1 MKKITCFVVFFLVFM
16 ANEGK
21 AQLLTQNFNSALT
34 WTVGHPVGSAENSG
48 WTRVTEGEY
57 PTITP
62 FEGAGMAMFN
72 SYNINVENAYDLT
85 SPSIAF
91 AGGSYRVSF
100 KMYRDTGYPERAE
113 KIDVYYS
120 TTPTS
125 VGGVL
130 LGTVN
135 RPIGSAPIVASSG
148 WYTYNFNIPGNPN
161 APGYISFLATTVYGN
176 NMFIDNVS
184 VELQPTCLPPTDFV
198 STITTNS
205 ANVSFTSSAS
215 SPANGYQYELRT
227 SGAAGSGATGL
238 VTSGTQTGVS
248 YPFSSLAPNTNYV
261 FYVRALCSVTDNS
274 SWESKSFKTL
284 PVPPANDAC
293 AGAITLLPNNNL
305 NCTNITSGTLLGAT
319 ASGESTPTSVGV
331 PDDDVWYKFT
341 ATSTFHRITLSDV
354 NGNPE
359 DLVTEVLGGSCGGSL
374 YNLAISDPNSFMVT
388 DLVVGELYYVRVFSY
403 GVASNPATTF
413 KICIGTPPPPP
424 ANDNCSGAVL
434 LTTSATMTCGTPV
447 SGSTISATQSL
458 EGCSGSADDD
468 VWYKFVATSAVHS
481 ILIANVAGATDIMIQ
496 AFDACGGNS
505 LKCQD
510 SPDDI
515 VTLNELTLGNTY
527 YFRIYSYYT
536 DTTTSF
542 TVCVVTPPPPP
553 ANDSPENATVLT
565 ESPNSN
571 CANSVAGTTISAFH
585 SSQYACDSSAIDVW
599 YTFTPAS
606 TGTYYFSRNLT
617 GSTSGDGYISL
628 YSGTPGN
635 FTRLNTSCYSTTF
648 SQALVAGT
656 TYYVSVVS
664 SEYSRIN
671 FALCAFLAPAAPA
684 NDLIANAAVLTVSPD
699 PLTCTNA
706 VSGTTLA
713 ATHSS
718 NYVCDSSAVDVWY
731 TFTPPTSGEY
741 YFKRSVVSGSGN
753 GYVSIYSGTP
763 ASLTQLNTNCYVT
776 TFGQV
781 LTGGTTY
788 YVSVSSS
795 SSSYLSF
802 GLCAYAAPPA
812 PANDECT
819 NATTLTAGGN
829 FAQNAIVAT
838 NVSGTRNP
846 ASPDP
851 TTVPSTCDTYNYL
864 TEGRDVWFKVIA
876 PASGTLTLETASNN
890 DPAMTDT
897 ALYVYRGSSCTSLTY
912 ISCSADIGGGNN
924 FSRVAL
930 SNLTPGETIVARVW
944 GYSGTQGSFKIAA
957 FDASLGTQ
965 AFGDN
970 SFKAYPNPV
979 KNVLNLSYSQ
989 EMTSV
994 AVFNLLGQQ
1003 VIAKSL
1009 NNSNAQVDMSGL
1021 PQGTYLVKVIVDN
1034 QVKTIKIVKE

>member
-16 ANEGK
+16 VKEGK
-21 AQLLTQNFNSALT
+21 AQLLTQDFNAALT
-34 WTVGHPVGSAENSG
+34 WTVGHPVGSSDNSG
-48 WTRVTEGEY
+48 WTRETEGQN
-57 PTITP
+57 PTIST
-62 FEGAGMAMFN
+62 FEGAGMARFN
-72 SYNINVENAYDLT
+72 SYSINVENAYDLT

-91 AGGSYRVSF
+91 AGGLYRVSF
-100 KMYRDTGYPERAE
+100 KMYRDEGYAENPE
-113 KIDVYYS
+113 KIEVFYN

-130 LGTVN
+130 LGTVS
-135 RPIGSAPIVASSG
+135 RAIGGAPTVASAG

-161 APGYISFLATTVYGN
+161 APGYISFLATTAYGN
-176 NMFIDNVS
+176 NMYIDNVS
-184 VELQPTCLPPTDFV
+184 VEVQPTCLPPTDFA
-198 STITTNS
+198 STVTTNS
-205 ANVSFTSSAS
+205 ANVSFTASTS
-215 SPANGYQYELRT
+215 SPNGGYQYELRT

-248 YPFSSLAPNTNYV
+248 YPLNSLTPNTSYV
-261 FYVRALCSVTDNS
+261 FYARALCTATDNS

-284 PVPPANDAC
+284 PIPPANDAC
-293 AGAITLLPNNNL
+293 SGAVTVLTNNNL
-305 NCTNITSGTLLGAT
+305 DCTANVVSGTLLGAT
-319 ASGESTPTSVGV
+319 ASGESTPTSIGV

-341 ATSTFHRITLSDV
+341 ATSTFHRIALSDI
-354 NGNPE
+354 NGNPD
-359 DLVTEVLGGSCGGSL
+359 DLVIEVLGGSCGGSL
-374 YNLAISDPNSFMVT
+374 YNLAISDSNSFLVT
-388 DLVVGELYYVRVFSY
+388 DLTIGELYYVRIFS
-403 GVASNPATTF
+403 VEAASNPTTTF

-424 ANDNCSGAVL
+424 ANDNCTGAVL
-434 LTTSATMTCGTPV
+434 LTTSATMTCTPV

-468 VWYKFVATSAVHS
+468 VWYKFVATSTVHS
-481 ILIANVAGATDIMIQ
+481 VLIANVAGATDIMIE
-496 AFDACGGNS
+496 AFDACGGTS

-515 VTLNELTLGNTY
+515 MTLNELTVGNTY
-527 YFRIYSYYT
+527 YFRIYTYYT
-536 DTTTSF
+536 DSTTSF
-542 TVCVVTPPPPP
+542 TVCVVTPPPAP
-553 ANDSPENATVLT
+553 ANDSPENAAVLT
-565 ESPNSN
+565 ESPNSS
-571 CANSVAGTTISAFH
+571 CANSVAGTTVSAFH
-585 SSQYACDSSAIDVW
+585 SSQYSCDSSAIDVW

-617 GSTSGDGYISL
+617 GGTSGDGYISL

-635 FTRLNTSCYSTTF
+635 FTRLNDSCYSTTF

-664 SEYSRIN
+664 SDYSRVN
-671 FALCAFLAPAAPA
+671 FALCAFLAPPAPA

-699 PLTCTNA
+699 SLTCTNA

-713 ATHSS
+713 ATNSS
-718 NYVCDSSAVDVWY
+718 DYVCDSTATDVWY

-753 GYVSIYSGTP
+753 GYISIYSGTP
-763 ASLTQLNTNCYVT
+763 GNLTRLNLNCYVT
-776 TFGQV
+776 NFGQV
-781 LTGGTTY
+781 LTAGTTY
-788 YVSVSSS
+788 YVSVSAST
-795 SSSYLSF
+795 SSYLSF
-802 GLCAYAAPPA
+802 SLCAYAAPPA
-812 PANDECT
+812 PANDECQ
-819 NATTLTAGGN
+819 NATTLTAGGT
-829 FAQNAIVAT
+829 FVQNAIVAT

-851 TTVPSTCDTYNYL
+851 TDVPSTCDTYNYS

-876 PASGTLTLETASNN
+876 PASGTLTVETASNN

-897 ALYVYRGSSCTSLTY
+897 ALYIYKGSSCATLTY
-912 ISCSADIGGGNN
+912 VNCSADIGGGNN

-965 AFGDN
+965 AFSDA

-1003 VIAKSL
+1003 VLSKSL
-1009 NNSNAQVDMSGL
+1009 NNSNAQVDMSVL
-1021 PQGTYLVKVIVDN
+1021 PQGTYLVKVMVDN
-1034 QVKTIKIVKE
+1034 QIKTIKIVKE